1 MKLYH
6 GSPIMIPRPELK
18 RGKLSN
24 DYGQGFYCTESLEMA
39 KEWACKGK
47 EPPAFANVYE
57 LDMKGLKVL
66 DLSKPPY
73 TILNWIAIL
82 LANRTFELDLE
93 TAQEVRDF
101 FLANFLPPVSTAD
114 VVIGYRADDSY
125 FNYALTFV
133 NNGLSLARLNE
144 ALRLGKLGLQVALR
158 TEKSFAN
165 LKFIEAQEANWP
177 EYHRRYVKRD
187 TSAREEWQAI
197 KKSKETIKD
206 AVFAYDIIRMGLKPD
221 DERLSTII
229 PA

>member
-6 GSPIMIPRPELK
+6 GSPMIIPHPELK

-57 LDMKGLKVL
+57 LEMKGLKVL

-73 TILNWIAIL
+73 TILNWIAVL

-93 TAQEVRDF
+93 IAQEVRDF
-101 FLANFLPPVSTAD
+101 FLANFLPPISTSD

-133 NNGLSLARLNE
+133 NNGLSLSRLNE

-158 TEKSFAN
+158 TERAFAN
-165 LKFIEAQEANWP
+165 LKFIEAQEANWS
-177 EYHRRYVKRD
+177 EFHRRYVKRD

-197 KKSKETIKD
+197 KKSKETITD

-221 DERLSTII
+221 DKRLSSIL

>member
-6 GSPIMIPRPELK
+6 GSPMMIPHPELK

-24 DYGQGFYCTESLEMA
+24 DYGQGFYCTESLEMT

-57 LDMKGLKVL
+57 LEMKGLKVL

-73 TILNWIAIL
+73 TILNWIAVL

-101 FLANFLPPVSTAD
+101 FLANFLPPISTSD

-133 NNGLSLARLNE
+133 NNGLSLSRLNE

-158 TEKSFAN
+158 TERAFAN
-165 LKFIEAQEANWP
+165 LKFIEAQEANWS
-177 EYHRRYVKRD
+177 EFHRRYVKRD

-197 KKSKETIKD
+197 KKSKETITD

-221 DERLSTII
+221 DKRLSSIL

>member
-6 GSPIMIPRPELK
+6 GSPMMIPHPELK

-57 LDMKGLKVL
+57 LEMKGLKVL

-73 TILNWIAIL
+73 TILNWIAVL

-101 FLANFLPPVSTAD
+101 FLANFLPPISTSD

-133 NNGLSLARLNE
+133 NNGLSLSRLNE

-158 TEKSFAN
+158 TERAFAN
-165 LKFIEAQEANWP
+165 LKFIEAQEANWS
-177 EYHRRYVKRD
+177 EFHRRYVKRD

-197 KKSKETIKD
+197 KKSKETITD
-206 AVFAYDIIRMGLKPD
+206 AIFAYDIIRMGLKPD
-221 DERLSTII
+221 DKRLSSIL

>member
-6 GSPIMIPRPELK
+6 GSPMMIPHPELK

-57 LDMKGLKVL
+57 LEMKGLKVL

-73 TILNWIAIL
+73 TILNWIAVL

-101 FLANFLPPVSTAD
+101 FLANFLPPISTSD

-133 NNGLSLARLNE
+133 NNGLSLSRLNE

-158 TEKSFAN
+158 TERAFAN
-165 LKFIEAQEANWP
+165 LKFIEAQEANWS
-177 EYHRRYVKRD
+177 EFHRRYVKRD

-197 KKSKETIKD
+197 KKSKETITD
-206 AVFAYDIIRMGLKPD
+206 AVFAYDIIRMGLKSD
-221 DERLSTII
+221 DKRLSSIL

>member
-6 GSPIMIPRPELK
+6 GSPMIIPHPELK

-57 LDMKGLKVL
+57 LEMKGLKVL

-73 TILNWIAIL
+73 TILNWIAVL

-101 FLANFLPPVSTAD
+101 FLANFLPPISTSD

-133 NNGLSLARLNE
+133 NNGLSLSRLNE

-158 TEKSFAN
+158 TERAFAN
-165 LKFIEAQEANWP
+165 LKFIEAQEANWS
-177 EYHRRYVKRD
+177 EFHRRYVKRD

-197 KKSKETIKD
+197 KKSKETITD

-221 DERLSTII
+221 DKRLSSIL

>member
-6 GSPIMIPRPELK
+6 GSPMMIPHPELK

-57 LDMKGLKVL
+57 LEMKGLKVL

-73 TILNWIAIL
+73 TILNWIAVL

-101 FLANFLPPVSTAD
+101 FLANFLPPISTSD

-133 NNGLSLARLNE
+133 NNGLSLSRLNE

-158 TEKSFAN
+158 TERAFAN
-165 LKFIEAQEANWP
+165 LKFIEAQEANWS
-177 EYHRRYVKRD
+177 EFHRRYVKRD

-197 KKSKETIKD
+197 KKSKETITD

-221 DERLSTII
+221 DKRLSSIL

>member
-6 GSPIMIPRPELK
+6 GSPMMIPHPELK

-57 LDMKGLKVL
+57 LEMKDLKIL

-73 TILNWIAIL
+73 TILNWIAVL

-101 FLANFLPPVSTAD
+101 FLANFLPPISTSD

-133 NNGLSLARLNE
+133 NNGLSLSRLNE

-158 TEKSFAN
+158 TERAFAN
-165 LKFIEAQEANWP
+165 LKFIEAQEANWS
-177 EYHRRYVKRD
+177 EFHRRYVKRD

-197 KKSKETIKD
+197 KKSKETITD

-221 DERLSTII
+221 DKRLSSIL

>member
-6 GSPIMIPRPELK
+6 GSPMIIPHPELK

-39 KEWACKGK
+39 KEWASKGK

-57 LDMKGLKVL
+57 LEMKGLKVL

-73 TILNWIAIL
+73 TILNWIAVL

-101 FLANFLPPVSTAD
+101 FLANFLPPISTSD

-133 NNGLSLARLNE
+133 NNGLSLSRLNE

-158 TEKSFAN
+158 TERAFAN
-165 LKFIEAQEANWP
+165 LKFIEAQEANWS
-177 EYHRRYVKRD
+177 EFHRRYVKRD

-197 KKSKETIKD
+197 KKSKETITD
-206 AVFAYDIIRMGLKPD
+206 AVFAYDIIRMGLKSD
-221 DERLSTII
+221 DKRLSSIL

>member
-6 GSPIMIPRPELK
+6 GSPMMIPRPELK
-18 RGKLSN
+18 RGKFSN

-165 LKFIEAQEANWP
+165 LQFIEAQEANWS

>member
-6 GSPIMIPRPELK
+6 GSPMMIPHPELK

-57 LDMKGLKVL
+57 LEMKGLKVL
-66 DLSKPPY
+66 DLSKLPY
-73 TILNWIAIL
+73 TILNWIAVL

-93 TAQEVRDF
+93 TAQEVREF
-101 FLANFLPPVSTAD
+101 FLANFLPPISTAD

-133 NNGLSLARLNE
+133 NNGLSLSRLNE

-158 TEKSFAN
+158 TERAFAN
-165 LKFIEAQEANWP
+165 LKFIEAQEANWS
-177 EYHRRYVKRD
+177 EFHRRYVKRD

-197 KKSKETIKD
+197 KKSKETITD

-221 DERLSTII
+221 DKRLSSIL